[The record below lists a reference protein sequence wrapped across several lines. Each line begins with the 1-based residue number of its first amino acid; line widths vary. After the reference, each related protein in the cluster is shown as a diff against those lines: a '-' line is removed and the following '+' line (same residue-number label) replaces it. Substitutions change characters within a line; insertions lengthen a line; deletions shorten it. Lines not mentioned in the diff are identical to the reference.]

1 MLAGIQLNCFEFR
14 RHLLTDAR
22 RLGAEAVAHRKTC
35 AVCAEFFARL
45 LRMESELTTAA
56 CVPVPEGLADR
67 VLLNHE
73 LDEARAQNWLA
84 AAASLVLAAGLAVVI
99 TLIPL
104 HQNPALAAIDHVLH
118 EEPQERLTG
127 RAGDRR
133 VLAPV
138 LAQSGL
144 SIPADGVGAHYL
156 GQCPFRGGIAYHVM
170 LDTPFG
176 KATLLVTPDKPL
188 NARIVTSGRGLSAAV
203 TPARRGSYALVT
215 DSSADVAHI
224 EGLLKSPAL

>member
-1 MLAGIQLNCFEFR
+1 MLAGMQLNCLEFR

-22 RLGAEAVAHRKTC
+22 RLGAEAVEHRKTC
-35 AVCAEFFARL
+35 AACAEFFARL
-45 LRMESELTTAA
+45 VRMESELTTTA

-73 LDEARAQNWLA
+73 LGKARVQNWLA
-84 AAASLVLAAGLAVVI
+84 AAASLVLAAGLAVLI

-104 HQNPALAAIDHVLH
+104 HNNPALAAIYHVLH
-118 EEPQERLTG
+118 EEPQELLTG

-144 SIPADGVGAHYL
+144 SIPANGVGVHYL
-156 GQCPFRGGIAYHVM
+156 GQCPFRGGTAYHVM

-176 KATLLVTPDKPL
+176 KATLLVTPDQPL
-188 NARIVTSGRGLSAAV
+188 NARIVTSGRGLRAAV
-203 TPARRGSYALVT
+203 TPARRGSYALVA
-215 DSSADVAHI
+215 DSSADVARI
-224 EGLLKSPAL
+224 EGLLKAPAL